1 MTGHGGAAGGMAA
14 TADDEGMP
22 RAATVLV
29 ASTRAAAG
37 VYEDATGPVIAAWLA
52 ERGFEVRGP
61 VVVADGAEFAVAL
74 GRAIDAAP
82 AVVVTTGG
90 TGLAPSDLT
99 PEATAAVLDR
109 ELPGFMEELRRR
121 GSATTPTALLTRGVA
136 GVAGSI
142 FVVNLPGSRGGV
154 RDGLALLDEVLDHV
168 LDQLAG
174 GDHASPPVVE

>member
-1 MTGHGGAAGGMAA
+1 MTAHAA
-14 TADDEGMP
+14 TADSSADEGMP

-37 VYEDATGPVIAAWLA
+37 VYEDTTGPVIASWFAD
-52 ERGFEVRGP
+52 RGFDVLGP

-74 GRAIDAAP
+74 GRALDASP
-82 AVVVTTGG
+82 SVIVTTGG
-90 TGLAPSDLT
+90 TGLAPADLT

-121 GSATTPTALLTRGVA
+121 GTATTPTALLTRGVA
-136 GVAGSI
+136 GVAGTT

-154 RDGLALLDEVLDHV
+154 RDGLALLGEVLDHV

-174 GDHASPPVVE
+174 GDHSTPVE